1 MAKISIFGL
10 AGTGKTTA
18 GRLLA
23 EKVSY
28 RYISTGN
35 MFRDK
40 ALSMGITLQ
49 ELEKISNDNPNFDKD
64 LDKQTEDF
72 GKSNDDFVIESRLAW
87 HFVPDSFKI
96 KLDCDFDVRI
106 GRIAK
111 REGKDFEKV
120 KSETME
126 RESLIRERYKAY
138 YGIQDFENDSNFDFI
153 IDTTSIMPD
162 EIVQNIIN
170 VLKEKNLLTN

>member
-138 YGIQDFENDSNFDFI
+138 YGIQVYENDSNFDFI